1 MFSFSILVAAM
12 ILQIIVASPYI
23 PSTNRFVTVYDGGDP
38 SAMCPICRDRFVLDL
53 QRYKELSTVAET
65 RVGAHVLH
73 AHQPWYKLK
82 THRGISF
89 CVRAADGLLPIQTEK
104 VHQVSWNGPKR
115 RIAAYITIL

>member
-38 SAMCPICRDRFVLDL
+38 SAMCPICRDRFVLGE
-53 QRYKELSTVAET
+53 RYKELSTVAET

-104 VHQVSWNGPKR
+104 VHQCNPYTV
-115 RIAAYITIL
+115 AAYITIL